1 MKKTYIKPE
10 TMVVRINMETLI
22 AQSPTPPVNS
32 EDAADDS
39 YNPGD
44 GSNSLGREVIRSQ
57 DPWEEW

>member
-10 TMVVRINMETLI
+10 TMVVRINMETFI

-32 EDAADDS
+32 GDAADDS

-44 GSNSLGREVIRSQ
+44 GSNSLAREVIQ
-57 DPWEEW
+57 APDAWGEW

>member
-32 EDAADDS
+32 GDAVDS
-39 YNPGD
+39 YDPGD
-44 GSNSLGREVIRSQ
+44 GSNSLGREVIQSP
-57 DPWEEW
+57 DAWEEW